1 MKRAMS
7 TPFSHRRKIIGE
19 FHLADKNQI
28 NKQMK
33 KFKVAI
39 TIEAET
45 PETVQKVGNLIQN
58 AVNKVE
64 QKDIIRLLE
73 KVSQNP
79 GIVKTALKFI

>member
-1 MKRAMS
+1 MS
-7 TPFSHRRKIIGE
+7 PNRWNWK
-19 FHLADKNQI
+19 AKNWTTK
-28 NKQMK
+28 N
-33 KFKVAI
+33 
-39 TIEAET
+39 
-45 PETVQKVGNLIQN
+45 NLIQN

>member
-1 MKRAMS
+1 
-7 TPFSHRRKIIGE
+7 
-19 FHLADKNQI
+19 
-28 NKQMK
+28 MK

-39 TIEAET
+39 TIEAEA

-64 QKDIIRLLE
+64 QKDMVRLLE
-73 KVSQNP
+73 KVAQNP